1 MGTADHNRHFSGMFP
16 RGQLSGQDEP
26 YNSELL
32 PLSPKRQDLQKRSQ
46 SPNGGQSLYRKLSK
60 EAKEKYDRPSDA
72 TSATKADLASPE
84 EHRSSHCQGASGIME
99 NAKPRALE
107 KIQNDEE
114 KEKSEDQ
121 EGEQGSGNI
130 VEHIL
135 KELKGI
141 NKIQEEISDLRQYLS
156 SVRGSVDEVSCC
168 VDAVLSEIGELY
180 SGASAAPHPSP
191 VSQPPRIRRGS
202 LGRQDAITSP
212 HNPSPLLDHKDFGND
227 LGCMTSHRSPK
238 QWQVDQATLRLVQQT
253 DSEQNLNMHML
264 SHANPDLCYLELH
277 SGRNYQSTSSLSS
290 CHSSNCL
297 DGGFLSGDTE
307 YERWSSA
314 DIQHSISREGGWSEE
329 DVSSFANSREE
340 LQNYLR
346 VWNRCATEETQ
357 SSTPGHSSHNSSE
370 HLSLLF
376 GRHYNSPSH
385 SSNMAEWRPPRNE
398 TEEENLECDCAAD
411 CPFSRSSGYHTMEA
425 CANELGSGP
434 SRSLSCST
442 VLLTDCDDG
451 NLEPHSPCDD
461 CPSSGDTLDLGS
473 VESLDR
479 EWTDHSVS
487 REDAEESLSK
497 ESSEMDSES
506 APKNSNVGF
515 DVTTFSKAVLT
526 FRSALKGALKK
537 LEGSNP
543 EDVEDNSGTEPSLSL
558 VRQTSK
564 PKEEQG
570 SQEYSEEEASLI
582 ENQTQFATPKEESDN
597 SVYMDCET
605 HETLSDSLQ
614 TSSHEETCSPCTPTE
629 HHSLQI
635 SQGKVEYPTHVEL
648 SSLDHSPARRA
659 ESPLAPMSS
668 ADESRLSPIR
678 ENHVLD
684 QTNQEKPTDASHKE
698 RIANFQRILR
708 EKRQTRH
715 RLSRSTQ
722 GSVGSHG
729 SQGSQGSQSQDEF
742 IPGIY

>member
-1 MGTADHNRHFSGMFP
+1 MFP

-26 YNSELL
+26 YNSEPL

-46 SPNGGQSLYRKLSK
+46 SPTAGQSLYRKLPK
-60 EAKEKYDRPSDA
+60 EPKENYDLQSVA
-72 TSATKADLASPE
+72 TSGTEADLASPGE
-84 EHRSSHCQGASGIME
+84 NRSSDCQDGSGVME
-99 NAKPRALE
+99 NPTPRASE

-121 EGEQGSGNI
+121 EGEEGSGNI

-191 VSQPPRIRRGS
+191 VSQAPRIRQGS
-202 LGRQDAITSP
+202 LGRQDAVSSP
-212 HNPSPLLDHKDFGND
+212 HNRSPLMDHKDFGND
-227 LGCMTSHRSPK
+227 SGYMSSHRSPK
-238 QWQVDQATLRLVQQT
+238 QWIVDQANLRSVQQT
-253 DSEQNLNMHML
+253 DQENSEQNSNMHML
-264 SHANPDLCYLELH
+264 SHTNPDLCYMELH
-277 SGRNYQSTSSLSS
+277 YGCNYQSSSSLSS
-290 CHSSNCL
+290 YLSSNCL
-297 DGGFLSGDTE
+297 DAGSLSGQTE
-307 YERWSSA
+307 YERWPSA
-314 DIQHSISREGGWSEE
+314 DMQHSISREGGWSEE
-329 DVSSFANSREE
+329 DISSCANSREE

-376 GRHYNSPSH
+376 GQHYDSPSH
-385 SSNMAEWRPPRNE
+385 SSSVVDWRPLRKQ
-398 TEEENLECDCAAD
+398 TEEENLECDCAAN
-411 CPFSRSSGYHTMEA
+411 CPFSRSSGYHTMDA
-425 CANELGSGP
+425 CPNEHGSGP

-479 EWTDHSVS
+479 EWTDPSIS
-487 REDAEESLSK
+487 REDAEESLSQ
-497 ESSEMDSES
+497 ESSEIDTEG
-506 APKNSNVGF
+506 APKNPNVGF

-543 EDVEDNSGTEPSLSL
+543 EVVEEESGIERSLSL
-558 VRQTSK
+558 TRQASD

-570 SQEYSEEEASLI
+570 SDVYTEGEASLT

-597 SVYMDCET
+597 SVYMDCEM
-605 HETLSDSLQ
+605 HENLSDSLQ
-614 TSSHEETCSPCTPTE
+614 ASSHDGSCSPHTPAERHT
-629 HHSLQI
+629 LQI
-635 SQGKVEYPTHVEL
+635 SQGKVEYLTHVEL
-648 SSLDHSPARRA
+648 SNIDHSPARQA
-659 ESPLAPMSS
+659 ESPLGPLPST
-668 ADESRLSPIR
+668 DELRLSPIR

-684 QTNQEKPTDASHKE
+684 QANEEKPTDASHKE

-729 SQGSQGSQSQDEF
+729 SQGSQGSQSLDEF